1 MRKTLISDLFSGIT
15 VGIVALPLALA
26 FGIASGAGAAAGL
39 TTAIVGGLVAGIAG
53 SSRFQITGPTGAMT
67 VVLVGVVAEYG
78 ISGMLLAGLLAG
90 VMQLTLGLFRLGR
103 YAKLIPHDVV
113 AGFTNGIAIVIFL
126 GQVANLRSAPLV
138 ALVTIV
144 AIMLTARFL
153 PKFPASLVGL
163 LAGTG
168 VFWLTKAA
176 GPTVAAI
183 PSALPTLALPA
194 ASLPLLRQLLKPAL
208 EIALLGSIETLL
220 SAAVADNMTRTS
232 HDPDRELIGQ
242 GLGNIAASLVGGV
255 PGTGAIAR
263 TAVNIK
269 SGGQS
274 KLVSAIHSLL
284 LLSVVLFLGSLAS
297 YVPLAALSGI
307 LAVTCYNM
315 IDRESLALMRCAPRS
330 YTLVLLVTTVATV
343 ALDLTIAVVIG
354 VLLSVLLHTFARGRL
369 SLHELADDRLPEN
382 VSLLQVKGPI
392 FFGNTQQIEALG
404 ELPAQS
410 VLLDLQSL
418 HSIDVS
424 GTLALQRLAERFRA
438 EGKRLVLY
446 GTAAEAQQLLRD
458 LSGEEFVQDHLADNL
473 ELALDRLTA
482 D

>member
-1 MRKTLISDLFSGIT
+1 MRKTLIGDLFSGIT

-39 TTAIVGGLVAGIAG
+39 TTAIVGGLIAGISG
-53 SSRFQITGPTGAMT
+53 SNRFQITGPTGAMT

-78 ISGMLLAGLLAG
+78 VPGMLIAGLLAG
-90 VMQLTLGLFRLGR
+90 LMQLSLGLLRLGR

-126 GQVANLRSAPLV
+126 GQIANLRSAPLV
-138 ALVTIV
+138 ALATIA
-144 AIMLTARFL
+144 AIVLTSRLL

-168 VFWLTKAA
+168 VFWLTRAG

-183 PSALPTLALPA
+183 PSALPTFALPA
-194 ASLPLLRQLLKPAL
+194 ASLSLLRQLIKPAM

-220 SAAVADNMTRTS
+220 SAAVADNMTRTT

-242 GLGNIAASLVGGV
+242 GLGNIAVSLVGGV

-274 KLVSAIHSLL
+274 KLVSVIHSLL
-284 LLSVVLFLGSLAS
+284 LLCVVLFLGSLTT

-315 IDRESLALMRCAPRS
+315 IDRESLSLMRRAPRS
-330 YTLVLLVTTVATV
+330 YALVLLVTTVATV

-369 SLHELADDRLPEN
+369 SLRELADDRLPDN
-382 VSLLQVKGPI
+382 VSLFRVEGPI
-392 FFGNTQQIEALG
+392 FFGNIQQIEALG

-410 VLLDLQSL
+410 VLLDLQLL

-446 GTAAEAQQLLRD
+446 GTAAEAEQLLRD
-458 LSGEEFVQDHLADNL
+458 LSGESFVQNHLADSL
-473 ELALDRLTA
+473 DLALIRVAA